1 MVQMRRMLSAL
12 ALSAVALAL
21 PMVTTPVGRATR
33 GAPPTGFVFVSMPDT
48 FNNDLGDVR
57 DSRHWRRGDP
67 NSVNQE
73 YRQVIRTVFADVAA
87 ENPLAVLMAGDAVQG
102 HWGRDDADTG
112 IFGPVRTD
120 RQRTKAMRRAAH
132 QYYGEYVHRFDARGL
147 PLYAAIGDHELGDN
161 PWRAGDSD
169 WRAWKL
175 HHLRT
180 LRSEWAEK
188 FTRSGRRFALHPRG
202 TSYDETA
209 YAKYLVPRRAAADHH
224 GRVQEGEAQCGRP
237 GRERTARLDEGRA
250 GRSQG
255 HRRRLDHRPGPYA
268 GPHPGPGATLLRAH
282 VRRG

>member
-1 MVQMRRMLSAL
+1 MVPMRRMLSAL

-21 PMVTTPVGRATR
+21 PMVTTPVGRATQ

-209 YAKYLVPRRAAADHH
+209 YAKYLVPGELLLITMDVFKKVKRNVVVQAGKGQLDWMKGVLAA
-224 GRVQEGEAQCGRP
+224 
-237 GRERTARLDEGRA
+237 
-250 GRSQG
+250 SQG